1 MLDENMVLP
10 YEEATE
16 YKPLPEDVYTVQ
28 LLDVTSKELESYDSK
43 KARLAT
49 PALAPVMETK
59 LSFQF
64 VLLEGKDGDEDLR
77 GRNVFENFVPTSLY
91 ISSKG
96 KNTLYQ
102 IVEALQ
108 GATVTPEQ
116 EAFGITGKDVN
127 AFIGKQ
133 CRVGTVNSPS
143 KDGTKIYSN
152 IDKFLYVK
160 EKFAELTA
168 EEKETAT
175 IKPKEATA

>member
-64 VLLEGKDGDEDLR
+64 VLLEGKTGMRICADATSLKTLYLPLCTLAQR
-77 GRNVFENFVPTSLY
+77 GR
-91 ISSKG
+91 
-96 KNTLYQ
+96 TLSTR
-102 IVEALQ
+102 L
-108 GATVTPEQ
+108 
-116 EAFGITGKDVN
+116 
-127 AFIGKQ
+127 
-133 CRVGTVNSPS
+133 
-143 KDGTKIYSN
+143 
-152 IDKFLYVK
+152 
-160 EKFAELTA
+160 
-168 EEKETAT
+168 
-175 IKPKEATA
+175 